1 MENEFEQKNGVE
13 NQGWLEKFSF
23 QVYMRKYYSNIL
35 RRKRYK

>member
-23 QVYMRKYYSNIL
+23 QVHLTRHTTVL
-35 RRKRYK
+35 